1 MDISLLLLYTKGNIL
16 LGMSHEKQVIVN
28 ILENVSESEIKNL
41 LDGLNK
47 IKDFKFRIKTFIEVN
62 HL

>member
-1 MDISLLLLYTKGNIL
+1 MRN
-16 LGMSHEKQVIVN
+16 EKQVVLN
-28 ILENVSESEIKNL
+28 ILENVSDSEIRNL

-62 HL
+62 QV